1 LEINYQDIHG
11 VVVYENQIHKDSRGE
26 FLEWYKSELV
36 DAELEKQIL
45 FRQGNISRSAKNVIR
60 GMHLGVGE
68 GKQVKL
74 VTCIQGRILDVFLD
88 LRQNSPT
95 YLKWGSVLL
104 ESMDGRSILIPE
116 GVAHGFAALDDTNTV
131 CYLNSKTYDP
141 DFEATV
147 NPLDPKLG
155 IKWPIDG
162 PVLSEKDRSA
172 LSLEEAVK
180 LGRIFS

>member
-1 LEINYQDIHG
+1 
-11 VVVYENQIHKDSRGE
+11 
-26 FLEWYKSELV
+26 
-36 DAELEKQIL
+36 
-45 FRQGNISRSAKNVIR
+45 
-60 GMHLGVGE
+60 
-68 GKQVKL
+68 
-74 VTCIQGRILDVFLD
+74 
-88 LRQNSPT
+88 
-95 YLKWGSVLL
+95 
-104 ESMDGRSILIPE
+104 MDGRSILIPE